1 MANSTEEPAA
11 PAETILEIGNGWLE
25 EFLPYHLYRVTN
37 LLNDRLQGKLR
48 LAGINP
54 SQWRVLSVL
63 RSGGRMSL
71 SRVVDMTL
79 MEQPTVSKVVAQME
93 QGGLVHRRP
102 SPDDSRFVEVALTDK
117 GLATFEEIVPFA
129 YRHQKTAM
137 DGLSDEDRA
146 ALRSLLD
153 RIAHNIVLER

>member
-1 MANSTEEPAA
+1 MANSSEEPAA
-11 PAETILEIGNGWLE
+11 PAETIVETGNSWLE
-25 EFLPYHLYRVTN
+25 DFLPYHLYRVTN
-37 LLNDRLQGKLR
+37 LLNDRLQGQLR
-48 LAGINP
+48 RAGINP

-71 SRVVDMTL
+71 SRVVDLTL

-93 QGGLVHRRP
+93 QVGLVTRRV
-102 SPDDSRFVEVALTDK
+102 SPGDSRFVEVALTGK

-129 YRHQKTAM
+129 FRHQKTAM
-137 DGLSDEDRA
+137 DGLSDQDKA

-153 RIAHNIVLER
+153 HIARNIVLEQ